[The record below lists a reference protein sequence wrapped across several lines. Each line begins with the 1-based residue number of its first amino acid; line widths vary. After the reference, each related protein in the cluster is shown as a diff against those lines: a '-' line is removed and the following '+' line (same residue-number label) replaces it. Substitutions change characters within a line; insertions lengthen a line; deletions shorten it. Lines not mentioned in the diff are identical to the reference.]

1 MLLILIAI
9 MGLKA
14 LFFGFGNEEKQ
25 QEKKKAQLVECNNK
39 LNELYAL
46 LATIQDT
53 FAEKRGEY
61 EKDVAAI
68 NSKKSEIDNRVEY
81 MDSIKR
87 GIAEKVSEP
96 FTDLK
101 DFKDCCAN
109 YVSAFTSLEEAQTEL
124 HSLEVELQV
133 EHSDWEQENRDYNAR
148 AEQIRSDIQSI
159 LSRIT
164 KLQGKK

>member
-1 MLLILIAI
+1 

-25 QEKKKAQLVECNNK
+25 QEKKKAQLVECNNQ

-46 LATIQDT
+46 LATVQDT
-53 FAEKRGEY
+53 FAEKRGKY
-61 EKDVAAI
+61 EKDIDAI
-68 NSKKSEIDNRVEY
+68 HSKKSEIDNRVEY

-87 GIAEKVSEP
+87 GIVERVSNP
-96 FTDLK
+96 FTDLT

-109 YVSAFTSLEEAQTEL
+109 YVNAFASFEEAQTEL

-133 EHSDWEQENRDYNAR
+133 EHSDWEQETRDYNAR
-148 AEQIRSDIQSI
+148 VEQIRSDIQTL

>member
-1 MLLILIAI
+1 MLLILIAM

-14 LFFGFGNEEKQ
+14 LFFGNEGKQ
-25 QEKKKAQLVECNNK
+25 QEKKKAQLVDCNNQ
-39 LNELYAL
+39 LNELYKL
-46 LATIQDT
+46 LATVEDT

-61 EKDVAAI
+61 EKDIAAI

-87 GIAEKVSEP
+87 AITERVSIP

-101 DFKDCCAN
+101 DFKDCCAD

-133 EHSDWEQENRDYNAR
+133 EHSDWEQENREHNAR
-148 AEQIRSDIQSI
+148 VEQIRSNIQNL
-159 LSRIT
+159 LSRIS